1 VRPSH
6 DQRHTVVISVVFP
19 YRDAQDTVVS
29 AIESVLAEDVVGEV
43 IAVDDGSCDDG
54 PARVTR
60 IRDARIMHLRTA
72 GVGVALALRA
82 GVERARGELIARMDA
97 DDISLPGRIAAT
109 AAMLESDTTL
119 AAVACAVEATGAV
132 QEGMR
137 AFVAWQNA
145 IVTPEDHARS
155 IFVETPLCHPSVII
169 RRSAL
174 EAVGG
179 YRDVPWAED
188 YDLWLRFD
196 QAGFRLA
203 KLPRV
208 LVQWRQHET
217 STTRRDVRCSVE
229 RLRAARALYLA
240 PRLRDMARP
249 VAIWGAGPTGT
260 RLARELEKHGIV
272 ASRFVDID
280 PRKIGR
286 RRRGSPIVGSE
297 HVSREH
303 TVVVA
308 VGVRGARDLVRAE
321 LASRG
326 FVEGHDFLCGG

>member
-1 VRPSH
+1 L
-6 DQRHTVVISVVFP
+6 ISVVLP
-19 YRDAQDTVVS
+19 YRDAAGTVV
-29 AIESVLAEDVVGEV
+29 AALESVLQEDVVGEV
-43 IAVDDGSCDDG
+43 IAVDDGSVDG
-54 PARVTR
+54 GPSRALRM
-60 IRDARIMHLRTA
+60 RDARIKHVQTG

-82 GVERARGELIARMDA
+82 GVERAEGDLIARMDA
-97 DDISLPGRIAAT
+97 DDISLPGRIAAE
-109 AAMLESDTTL
+109 AAMLEADRAL
-119 AAVACAVEATGAV
+119 AVASCAVEAIGDV
-132 QEGMR
+132 RDGMR

-145 IVTPEDHARS
+145 IITQDDHARA
-155 IFVETPLCHPSVII
+155 IFVEAPVCHPAVTM

-179 YRDVPWAED
+179 YRDAPWAED
-188 YDLWLRFD
+188 YDLWLRLD

-203 KLPRV
+203 KVPRV
-208 LVQWRQHET
+208 LFQWRQSEA
-217 STTRRDVRCSVE
+217 SLTRGDVRCSIE

-240 PRLRDMARP
+240 PRLRGMARP
-249 VAIWGAGPTGT
+249 IAIWGAGPTGT

-272 ASRFVDID
+272 TSRFVDID

-286 RRRGSPIVGSE
+286 RRRGAPIVGSE

-308 VGVRGARDLVRAE
+308 VGVRGARELVRSE

-326 FVEGHDFLCGG
+326 FVEGRDFLCGG